1 MTGSYKEG
9 TLDAKRKRDG
19 IEDQRER
26 VFGKKK
32 KVSKPW
38 VVAWEYGLSSIYGTV
53 KYRFAKESDAI
64 KQMEKIERSGY
75 STRKNLR
82 LYNSE
87 VDKVE

>member
-1 MTGSYKEG
+1 MSGSYKEAS
-9 TLDAKRKRDG
+9 LEAKRKREG

-26 VFGKKK
+26 VCSKKK

-38 VVAWEYGLSSIYGTV
+38 VVAWEYGISSV
-53 KYRFAKESDAI
+53 HAVEYRFAKESDAI
-64 KQMEKIERSGY
+64 KQMEKIERAGY